1 MAEGR
6 RGTSK
11 KDMTADSCVALMA
24 DIEPLI
30 QKAVTA
36 AMEVIRAE
44 FAKRLS
50 EFEKRFKDF
59 ETELTRIDEKC
70 EDVENRLAAL
80 ETNSNGDDGSGHDQQ
95 AQSQQL
101 EAIRQETRQFM
112 QIANDTEQYN
122 RRNNL
127 RIHGLNI
134 QQDTNCCQAVR
145 EFVQSR
151 LHVDLRDEDID
162 IAHVL
167 PSRGGQPNRTPA
179 VIVRFQRREKRDNVL
194 RARRV
199 LKGTQYSVS
208 EDLTSLNVKTMN
220 RLRNSDRVRKTWSWN
235 GRIYALLA
243 TGRKLCVRPFQTIDE
258 CMQSDTD

>member
-11 KDMTADSCVALMA
+11 KDMTADSCAALMA

-44 FAKRLS
+44 FVKRFA

-59 ETELTRIDEKC
+59 EVEFTRIDERC

-80 ETNSNGDDGSGHDQQ
+80 ESNSNGDDGSGRGQQ

-101 EAIRQETRQFM
+101 EAIQQETRQFM

-134 QQDTNCCQAVR
+134 QPDTNCCHAVR

-151 LHVDLRDEDID
+151 LHLDLRDEDID

-167 PSRGGQPNRTPA
+167 PSRGDQPSNRTPA

-194 RARRV
+194 RARRI
-199 LKGTQYSVS
+199 LKGTPYSVS

-243 TGRKLCVRPFQTIDE
+243 TGRKVCVRPFQTIDSA
-258 CMQSDTD
+258 CSDAV

>member
-6 RGTSK
+6 RGGK
-11 KDMTADSCVALMA
+11 KDMAADNCVALMA

-30 QKAVTA
+30 QKAVAA

-44 FAKRLS
+44 FVKRLA

-59 ETELTRIDEKC
+59 ETEFTRIDEKC
-70 EDVENRLAAL
+70 EDVENRLAVL
-80 ETNSNGDDGSGHDQQ
+80 ETNSSGEDGGGRGLQ

-101 EAIRQETRQFM
+101 EAIQKETRQFM

-127 RIHGLNI
+127 RIHGLSI
-134 QQDTNCCQAVR
+134 QQDTNCCEAVKD
-145 EFVQSR
+145 FVRSK
-151 LHVDLRDEDID
+151 LHLDLRDEDID

-167 PSRGGQPNRTPA
+167 PSRGGQPTNRAPA

-199 LKGTQYSVS
+199 LKGTPYSVS

-235 GRIYALLA
+235 GRIYALLT

-258 CMQSDTD
+258 CLQSDAD